1 MADYGTCAK
10 CGKQIDALEGY
21 SKLHGVEA
29 RFCLPCQFPDQSL
42 AGASRKPGF
51 AISGGPV
58 SRVGT
63 SLDELRRRSRVADE
77 AHEAR
82 RADRKTR

>member
-10 CGKQIDALEGY
+10 CGKEIDAQKGY

-29 RFCLPCQFPDQSL
+29 RFCLPCQFPDHSL
-42 AGASRKPGF
+42 VSVTRKPGF
-51 AISGGPV
+51 AIGGGAI
-58 SRVGT
+58 SRLGT

-82 RADRKTR
+82 RADRKAH